1 MLNMIRSF
9 FITRMLR
16 LAEFG
21 GLEYLENEFLHLV
34 HDNIY
39 KFEFCLSFCFCFF
52 FVFMVICACVSWNL
66 FFFGPRNID
75 LEILINLLY
84 YKCM

>member
-21 GLEYLENEFLHLV
+21 DLEYLENEFLHLV

-39 KFEFCLSFCFCFF
+39 KFEFCLSFCFCFCF
-52 FVFMVICACVSWNL
+52 CGDLCL
-66 FFFGPRNID
+66 CELEPFFFW
-75 LEILINLLY
+75 Y
-84 YKCM
+84 